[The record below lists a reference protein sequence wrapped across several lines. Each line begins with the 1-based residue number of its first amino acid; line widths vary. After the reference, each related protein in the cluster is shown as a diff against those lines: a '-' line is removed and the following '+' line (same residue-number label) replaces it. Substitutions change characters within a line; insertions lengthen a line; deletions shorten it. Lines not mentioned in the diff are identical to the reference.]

1 MEIAV
6 RFIRGLF
13 GKKPEVQLKPMK
25 RSSDVPLP
33 PVRTIVVD
41 GKRRTIVRDDVYQDA
56 IRLMHD
62 DRAA

>member
-1 MEIAV
+1 M